1 VNRHKA
7 PGAALWVQCAWACIL
22 CLSGT
27 YRQLLDFVVF
37 AVVMFYILTVA
48 GLFVLRVQRPDLDRP
63 YRVFGYPVLP
73 AVYLLLAL
81 FIEVQ
86 LLHYKPQYTW
96 PGLLIV
102 ASGIPIYGL
111 WRMQQPG
118 PNSLGGTSES
128 AESDTGL
135 T

>member
-1 VNRHKA
+1 VNRQNA
-7 PGAALWVQCAWACIL
+7 PSSALWIQCIWACTL

-48 GLFVLRVQRPDLDRP
+48 GLFVLRIRRPDMERP

-73 AVYLLLAL
+73 GLYLLLAG

-86 LLHYKPQYTW
+86 LLRYKPQYTW

-102 ASGIPIYGL
+102 SSGIPIYAL
-111 WRMQQPG
+111 WRARGRKRIQ
-118 PNSLGGTSES
+118 
-128 AESDTGL
+128 
-135 T
+135 